1 MSLLLFACLNL
12 QKEEEPEDP
21 ERRVSFEF
29 VCGFLVELVKKET
42 RFRLLYTF
50 LTLLGLQLPDREF
63 SNLVN
68 SAASENYFNH
78 DKIQNQV
85 PVPVAKRGVFYKGTG
100 Y

>member
-50 LTLLGLQLPDREF
+50 LTLLGLLAVLRF
-63 SNLVN
+63 FYVTWV
-68 SAASENYFNH
+68 F
-78 DKIQNQV
+78 
-85 PVPVAKRGVFYKGTG
+85 RGRSRIGIRVVDTLFLWSLL
-100 Y
+100 